1 MRRTDKYRFWFVLA
15 GLVLLHFSVRTK
27 LGDDRIAPD
36 FLLLA
41 LLMYTIR
48 AAPGPSA
55 GAGFLVGIIRDALS
69 PASFGANAL
78 AHTLVG
84 YISSWTKVVFF
95 AENLVV
101 NGCIFFGG
109 TWIRNLV
116 VSLASGQLKG
126 ALLAWELFV
135 WSPLQSLTTAATGM
149 LVLFLLGPW
158 LAVRIGDA

>member
-1 MRRTDKYRFWFVLA
+1 M
-15 GLVLLHFSVRTK
+15 
-27 LGDDRIAPD
+27 
-36 FLLLA
+36 
-41 LLMYTIR
+41 
-48 AAPGPSA
+48 
-55 GAGFLVGIIRDALS
+55 
-69 PASFGANAL
+69 
-78 AHTLVG
+78 
-84 YISSWTKVVFF
+84 FF